1 MITFKTTSLRSRVAR
16 RIFGVFLV
24 CALIPFAGLAAV
36 SFHQVSEFFHEKTQ
50 RQLRAMTKAL
60 GADAFERLLLSKS
73 SLGIIASKV
82 AGGGKLPEEDVLKS
96 LPDHPAE
103 RWKALAVVTPR
114 DQFQGLWGDVSTF
127 PNLSDAENERLSTGK
142 TVVMTRPLDS
152 SDSAR
157 VFMGIKH
164 VLPGRDYVILIGE
177 LKESYLWH
185 NAQSRALPSYIQPC
199 VITSSGSIIKCS
211 FPVLNPFRESLARNI
226 KRSDV
231 GDFQWTRDGENYHV
245 SYWTISAESDFQ
257 SSNWVVVLRTSREG
271 IFASIGELKNT
282 FLLSIIACM
291 GISVLLAIHHIR
303 KRLLP
308 VEKLQEGTRRVAQ
321 REFTHRVRVSSGDE
335 FEELAASLND
345 MAHKLGHQFHRIET
359 TSEIDRAVLSLLET
373 SQIVHTILSRTI
385 SFLDYDLGTLALF
398 GSHPQDTGQS
408 FALQNVKPPPV
419 VAMQEACG
427 SLTDYYAP
435 AVSADD
441 DQDHH
446 PTASLLA
453 WTGIDPFA
461 QRVSE
466 TMMVVSTNDV
476 NRYPEL
482 RNSLLVQQ
490 NRFVA
495 CVGVPLIVQGNIL
508 GVITCYSRKPRA
520 FSAEEIEFVTGIKDQ
535 AAIALYN
542 SQLYE
547 RAKQQTLELE
557 KANNLKDEFLGIISH
572 ELRTPLN
579 VIVGYLRMIQE
590 RMLGDINPDQ
600 ANALETISRHSYDL
614 LSMIESIM
622 DATKIEAGAL
632 VAEIHPVNLLNLLE
646 GLKSEWPSPVDKEV
660 SVVWHRSPDLPTII
674 TDEMKLKRILQALI
688 NNALKFTEKGQVTI
702 TTTYVAEHN
711 LVEFSV
717 ADTGVG
723 IPEESLPLIFELFR
737 QHDSS
742 KTREYGGLGLGLFI
756 VQRFT
761 SMLGG
766 KVAVSSELEIGSTF
780 KITIPV
786 TPKASLAIAA

>member
-1 MITFKTTSLRSRVAR
+1 MITFKTTSLRSQVAR

-24 CALIPFAGLAAV
+24 CALIPFAGLVAV

-82 AGGGKLPEEDVLKS
+82 AGDGKLPEQNVLKS

-103 RWKALAVVTPR
+103 RWKALAAVTSR
-114 DQFQGLWGDVSTF
+114 DQFHALWGDVSKF
-127 PNLSDAENERLSTGK
+127 PSLTDAEKERLSTGK
-142 TVVMTRPLDS
+142 SVVMTRSFDA
-152 SDSAR
+152 SDSVR
-157 VFMGIKH
+157 IFMAIKH
-164 VLPGRDYVILIGE
+164 GWRDREYLILIGE
-177 LKESYLWH
+177 LKEPYLWH
-185 NAQSRALPSYIQPC
+185 NTQSRALPSYVQPC
-199 VITSSGSIIKCS
+199 VVASSGSVIKCAY
-211 FPVLNPFRESLARNI
+211 PVSTPFSESLERNA
-226 KRSDV
+226 KRNDV
-231 GDFQWTRDGENYHV
+231 GDFQWVGNGASYQV
-245 SYWTISAESDFQ
+245 SYWTIPIEADFQ
-257 SSNWVVVLRTSREG
+257 SSNWVVVLRTSSEG

-282 FLLSIIACM
+282 FLLSIVACV
-291 GISVLLAIHHIR
+291 GISLLLAIYHIR

-308 VEKLQEGTRRVAQ
+308 LEKLQEGTRRVAR

-335 FEELAASLND
+335 FEELAAALND
-345 MAHKLGHQFHRIET
+345 MTHKLGHQFQRIET
-359 TSEIDRAVLSLLET
+359 IGEIDRAVLSLLDT
-373 SQIVHTILSRTI
+373 SQIVHTILNRTI

-408 FALQNVKPPPV
+408 FALQNAKSPPLA
-419 VAMQEACG
+419 AMQEDCG
-427 SLTDYYAP
+427 SVTDSRAP
-435 AVSADD
+435 AVSAVDD
-441 DQDHH
+441 DHQL
-446 PTASLLA
+446 PTAPFLA

-482 RNSLLVQQ
+482 RNSPLVRQ
-490 NRFVA
+490 NGFVA

-508 GVITCYSRKPRA
+508 GVIACYSRKPRA

-542 SQLYE
+542 SRLYE
-547 RAKQQTLELE
+547 RAKQHTMELE

-579 VIVGYLRMIQE
+579 VIVGYLRMVQE

-600 ANALETISRHSYDL
+600 ASALETIARHSYDL
-614 LSMIESIM
+614 LNMIESIM

-632 VAEIHPVNLLNLLE
+632 VAEFHPVNLLNLLE
-646 GLKSEWPSPVDKEV
+646 SLKSEWSSPADKEV
-660 SVVWHRSPDLPTII
+660 SVAWHCSPDLPSII

-688 NNALKFTEKGQVTI
+688 NNALKFTEKGRVTI
-702 TTTYVAEHN
+702 TTVHVAEHN

-723 IPEESLPLIFELFR
+723 IPEESLPLIFDLFR

-761 SMLGG
+761 CMLGG
-766 KVAVSSELEIGSTF
+766 NVTVSSDVGIGSTF

-786 TPKASLAIAA
+786 TPKSSLASAA

>member
-1 MITFKTTSLRSRVAR
+1 MITFNSTSLRSQVAR

-36 SFHQVSEFFHEKTQ
+36 SFHHVSAFFHAKTQ
-50 RQLRAMTKAL
+50 RQLRAMTKAV
-60 GADAFERLLLSKS
+60 GADAFERLLLSKT
-73 SLGIIASKV
+73 SLEIIASKV
-82 AGGGKLPEEDVLKS
+82 ADIGKLPTENVLQS
-96 LPDHPAE
+96 LPDHPTE
-103 RWKALAVVTPR
+103 RWKALAAVTPR
-114 DQFQGLWGDVSTF
+114 NHLHGLWGDVSTF
-127 PNLSDAENERLSTGK
+127 PSLSDAEKKRLSTGK
-142 TVVMTRPLDS
+142 TVVLTRSFDAP
-152 SDSAR
+152 DSAR
-157 VFMGIKH
+157 IFMAIKH
-164 VLPGRDYVILIGE
+164 DLPGRDYPILIGE

-185 NAQSRALPSYIQPC
+185 NAQSRALPSYVQPC
-199 VITSSGSIIKCS
+199 VFASTRSVINCAY
-211 FPVLNPFRESLARNI
+211 PVPSPFRESLERNV
-226 KRSDV
+226 RRNDV
-231 GDFQWTRDGENYHV
+231 GDFPWIENGENYQV
-245 SYWTISAESDFQ
+245 SYWTIPIESDFQ

-282 FLLSIIACM
+282 FLLSIVACVGM
-291 GISVLLAIHHIR
+291 SVLLAIYHIR

-308 VEKLQEGTRRVAQ
+308 LEKLQEGTRRVAR

-335 FEELAASLND
+335 FEELAAALND
-345 MAHKLGHQFHRIET
+345 MTHKLGHQFHRIET
-359 TSEIDRAVLSLLET
+359 IGEIDRAVLSLLDT
-373 SQIVHTILSRTI
+373 SEIVRTILSRTI

-408 FALQNVKPPPV
+408 FALQNGKSPPV
-419 VAMQEACG
+419 VAMQEDCG
-427 SLTDYYAP
+427 SLTDSRAP
-435 AVSADD
+435 DVSAVDD
-441 DQDHH
+441 EPHH
-446 PTASLLA
+446 PAAPLLA

-482 RNSLLVQQ
+482 RNSPLVRQ
-490 NRFVA
+490 NEFVA
-495 CVGVPLIVQGNIL
+495 CVGVPLVVQGNVL

-547 RAKQQTLELE
+547 RAKLHTMELQ

-590 RMLGDINPDQ
+590 RMLGDINPEQ
-600 ANALETISRHSYDL
+600 ANALETIARHSCDL
-614 LSMIESIM
+614 LNMIESIM

-632 VAEIHPVNLLNLLE
+632 VAEFHPVNLLNLLE
-646 GLKSEWPSPVDKEV
+646 SLKSEWPPPADKEV
-660 SVVWHRSPDLPTII
+660 SVAWHYSLDLPSII

-688 NNALKFTEKGQVTI
+688 NNALKFTEKGRVTI
-702 TTTYVAEHN
+702 TTTHVAQHN

-717 ADTGVG
+717 ADSGVG
-723 IPEESLPLIFELFR
+723 IPKESLPLIFDLFR

-761 SMLGG
+761 GMLGG
-766 KVAVSSELEIGSTF
+766 NVTVSSDVGIGSTF